1 MVYYFG
7 CEGITESF
15 TSKFSIFFIII
26 GIGVNIN
33 IIYLMIELRV
43 TADKLGSTILIIITA
58 SMIISKFA
66 SVAAYSEVPLPFF
79 AGISMFVIA
88 LTFSQFLPAPI
99 KDDQYL
105 ESK

>member
-43 TADKLGSTILIIITA
+43 TADKLGSTIVIIITA
-58 SMIISKFA
+58 
-66 SVAAYSEVPLPFF
+66 E
-79 AGISMFVIA
+79 
-88 LTFSQFLPAPI
+88 
-99 KDDQYL
+99 D
-105 ESK
+105 ESKSVVTTIPTSRLLNVLDVNFCIQLLALSPIID